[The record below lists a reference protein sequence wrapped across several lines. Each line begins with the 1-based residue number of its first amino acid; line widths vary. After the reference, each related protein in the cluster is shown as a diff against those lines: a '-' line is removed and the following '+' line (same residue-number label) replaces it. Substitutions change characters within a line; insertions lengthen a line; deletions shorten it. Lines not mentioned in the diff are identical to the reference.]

1 MIITTIKDKKA
12 NVFFNPVVQNTE
24 EEALRTWTMIKRDQE
39 PIKTYPEDFE
49 FWKLADYN
57 KDTGEITPNKTKLEG

>member
-24 EEALRTWTMIKRDQE
+24 EEALRTWALIKRDQE
-39 PIKTYPEDFE
+39 PIKSFPDDYEM
-49 FWKLADYN
+49 WKLAEYN
-57 KDTGEITPNKTKLEG
+57 KDTGEITANKTKLEG